1 MDAPSIDI
9 NDRIKV
15 IRPPMGNPGL
25 LGAKLRVVGI
35 GDGYVNVM
43 VSTVTVRLDRDDV
56 EFAELGLRKRITRNY
71 PEVFYHGTDLVF
83 ATMPEDFRKR
93 YLSYCNFFRETL
105 FSKFYP
111 YHPIGETDNKRIKAL
126 LGKAADDDPKI
137 LDNLLEALVDITS
150 SRVTEEYEYGD
161 FYITSDRLNAVMYAQ
176 KAFAGGE
183 FAYSAYALV
192 KAAKV
197 AGLQEWYQNEQ
208 LPNLDKIV
216 DCLIGIA
223 EAEPHPVIYKL
234 TDIDAEYLRTEC
246 NCSIESY
253 IRNGW
258 LYETEFRYN
267 KPVDLSQYEY
277 EVVDK
282 DLKKEMEK
290 CRSLKKHDTD

>member
-1 MDAPSIDI
+1 MDTSSIDV

-15 IRPPMGNPGL
+15 VRPPLVYPGL
-25 LGAKLRVVGI
+25 FGSKLRVVAI
-35 GDGYVNVM
+35 GEGYVDVK
-43 VSTVTVRLDRDDV
+43 VSSTTVRLNRDDV
-56 EFAELGLRKRITRNY
+56 EFAEPGLKKRITRNY
-71 PEVFYHGTDLVF
+71 PDVFYHGTDLTF
-83 ATMPEDFRKR
+83 ATMPEDFRKLYLR
-93 YLSYCNFFRETL
+93 YCKYFRDTL
-105 FSKFYP
+105 FNKFYP
-111 YHPIGETDNKRIKAL
+111 YHPVGETDNERIKAL
-126 LGKAADDDPKI
+126 LGKAANDDPKV

-150 SRVTEEYEYGD
+150 SRVTEEYEYSD

-183 FAYSAYALV
+183 FAFSAYALV

-246 NCSIESY
+246 NERIENY

-258 LYETEFRYN
+258 LNETEFRYN

-290 CRSLKKHDTD
+290 CRSLKRHDTD

>member
-1 MDAPSIDI
+1 MDTSSIDV

-15 IRPPMGNPGL
+15 VRPPLVYPGL
-25 LGAKLRVVGI
+25 FGSKLRVVAI
-35 GDGYVNVM
+35 GEGYVDVK
-43 VSTVTVRLDRDDV
+43 VSSTTVRLNRDDV
-56 EFAELGLRKRITRNY
+56 EFAEPGLKKRITRNY
-71 PEVFYHGTDLVF
+71 PDVFYHGTDLTF
-83 ATMPEDFRKR
+83 ATMPEDFRKLYLR
-93 YLSYCNFFRETL
+93 YCKYFRDTL
-105 FSKFYP
+105 YNKFYP
-111 YHPIGETDNKRIKAL
+111 YHPVGETDNERIKAL
-126 LGKAADDDPKI
+126 LGKAANDDPKV

-183 FAYSAYALV
+183 FAFSAYALV

-246 NCSIESY
+246 NERIENY

-258 LYETEFRYN
+258 LNETEFRYN
-267 KPVDLSQYEY
+267 KPVDLRRYEY
-277 EVVDK
+277 DVVDK
-282 DLKKEMEK
+282 ELKIEIEK
-290 CRSLKKHDTD
+290 NNKSLN

>member
-1 MDAPSIDI
+1 MIYTAIDI

-15 IRPPMGNPGL
+15 IKPPVGHPGL
-25 LGAKLRVVGI
+25 LGTKLRVVGI
-35 GDGYVNVM
+35 GDGFVDVM
-43 VSTVTVRLDRDDV
+43 VSTVTVRLDRNDV
-56 EFAELGLRKRITRNY
+56 EFAEPGLRKRITKNY

-83 ATMPEDFRKR
+83 ATMPEGFRKQ
-93 YLSYCNFFRETL
+93 YQSYCKYFRETL

-111 YHPIGETDNKRIKAL
+111 YHPVREKDNERIKAL
-126 LGKAADDDPKI
+126 LGKAADDNPKI
-137 LDNLLEALVDITS
+137 LDNLLEALLDICN

-183 FAYSAYALV
+183 FAFSEYALV

-223 EAEPHPVIYKL
+223 ESEPHPVIYKL

-246 NCSIESY
+246 NSSIESY

-282 DLKKEMEK
+282 DLKKEIEK
-290 CRSLKKHDTD
+290 MKK

>member
-1 MDAPSIDI
+1 MDTSSIDV

-15 IRPPMGNPGL
+15 VRPPLVYPGL
-25 LGAKLRVVGI
+25 FGSKLRVVAI
-35 GDGYVNVM
+35 GEGYVDVK
-43 VSTVTVRLDRDDV
+43 VSSTTVRLNRDDV
-56 EFAELGLRKRITRNY
+56 EFAEPGLRKRITRNF
-71 PEVFYHGTDLVF
+71 PEVFYHGTDLTF
-83 ATMPEDFRKR
+83 ATMPEDFRKLYLR
-93 YLSYCNFFRETL
+93 YCKYFRDTL
-105 FSKFYP
+105 FNKFYP
-111 YHPIGETDNKRIKAL
+111 YHPVGETDNERIKAL
-126 LGKAADDDPKI
+126 LGKAANDDPKV

-183 FAYSAYALV
+183 FAFSAYALV

-246 NCSIESY
+246 NERIENY

-258 LYETEFRYN
+258 LNETEFRYN

-277 EVVDK
+277 DVVDK
-282 DLKKEMEK
+282 DLKKEIEK
-290 CRSLKKHDTD
+290 SKGNR

>member
-1 MDAPSIDI
+1 MDTSSIDV

-15 IRPPMGNPGL
+15 VRPPLVYPGL
-25 LGAKLRVVGI
+25 FGSKLRVVAI
-35 GDGYVNVM
+35 GEGYVDVK
-43 VSTVTVRLDRDDV
+43 VSSTTVRLNRDDV
-56 EFAELGLRKRITRNY
+56 EFAEPGLKKRITRNY
-71 PEVFYHGTDLVF
+71 PDVFYHGTDLTF
-83 ATMPEDFRKR
+83 ATMPEDFRKLYLR
-93 YLSYCNFFRETL
+93 YCKYFRDTL
-105 FSKFYP
+105 FNKFYP
-111 YHPIGETDNKRIKAL
+111 YHPVGETDNERIKAL
-126 LGKAADDDPKI
+126 LGKAANDDPKV

-183 FAYSAYALV
+183 FAFSAYALV

-246 NCSIESY
+246 NERIENY

-258 LYETEFRYN
+258 LNETEFRYN

-277 EVVDK
+277 DVVDK
-282 DLKKEMEK
+282 DLKKEIEK
-290 CRSLKKHDTD
+290 SKGNR